1 MYQVY
6 LAEYPLFLE
15 KIYICSI
22 CHVYE
27 ERNKKRNNIIAY
39 QAQKSVQLPL
49 PSGPQWPPPPR
60 PSVAHDTA
68 PAPAMPN
75 PHPTPACRP
84 PPPSHCLHSK
94 LQLPIPKSQTL
105 GEQGKRGGRR
115 RAQLGGARHSARAH
129 GGRRRRSAWLG
140 GARRQRST
148 WLGGGAQLNSGCSAR
163 RRPAARRRGRAG
175 KRRLLGA
182 ARMASRRPAP
192 ARRASVPDYQ
202 RSGRAA
208 QAVQGP
214 HAAASAGPAA
224 GRAAGELLRRSSPPP
239 PTRFRPPQTLHRLHS
254 SGRKAKRRRA
264 GSEAFSPCWDTQR
277 SVGSR
282 WFPAPRLHGV

>member
-1 MYQVY
+1 MPDPYPTLPQPVAPY
-6 LAEYPLFLE
+6 LP
-15 KIYICSI
+15 
-22 CHVYE
+22 H
-27 ERNKKRNNIIAY
+27 
-39 QAQKSVQLPL
+39 
-49 PSGPQWPPPPR
+49 
-60 PSVAHDTA
+60 TA
-68 PAPAMPN
+68 
-75 PHPTPACRP
+75 
-84 PPPSHCLHSK
+84 SK
-94 LQLPIPKSQTL
+94 LELPIPKSQTL

-163 RRPAARRRGRAG
+163 RWPAARRRGRAG

-192 ARRASVPDYQ
+192 ARRASVPDCQ

-208 QAVQGP
+208 QVVQGP
-214 HAAASAGPAA
+214 HAAAAAGPAA

-239 PTRFRPPQTLHRLHS
+239 PARFCPPQTLHQLHS

-264 GSEAFSPCWDTQR
+264 GSEAVQPR
-277 SVGSR
+277 RVGTSNAR
-282 WFPAPRLHGV
+282 PASGASLLAGHTAFHGQPVVPSARLHGV